1 MYCSIYREICNIM
14 GMGIYLLII
23 WLYFCINF
31 RITISI
37 FSRKYPFVT
46 NIINWVLYMRKID
59 NLRMLNTD
67 YMYLEFLE

>member
-1 MYCSIYREICNIM
+1 M